1 MPAVSVELAD
11 MGEESQTKDGSTFQF
26 RLGKDSPI
34 KTTVTPDEDD
44 QDTKN
49 TIRFITRSLTH
60 SGSGG
65 GLSPRSKRTQ
75 NAIQTE
81 RIIRSKLHLEDTR
94 GFLSE
99 SDPQLL
105 SHSASSPARI
115 HKLTE
120 RTSSLQA
127 TSQVRGWISDQKSHS
142 TSAHETARE
151 KPRMRT
157 FSDTTMEEVREKLDF
172 ELEENIDSIVRLET
186 YDDDHKIAW
195 YIVLPESTFR
205 QSWDLLM
212 GILVLYILIF
222 LPLRFAFDDRIHSDS
237 PRGEI
242 LNLIDMVADVLFIVD
257 IAIMFVSAY
266 EHNGHLYTDLSSI
279 GRKYVKSGWFFID
292 CVAAFPFSFF
302 SLAFSKSYIA
312 DVSKSTKMVR
322 IFKLLRA
329 LKLVRLFRLKE
340 SFENLEYNPNIHAG
354 MLRGF
359 SLAFLLVMFG
369 HFMGCIW
376 YWIGMETR
384 DHEEGS
390 WFDIASIDPEEVDLF
405 EAWMLSFYWSLTTL
419 TTIGYGDLHPMNTT
433 EMAFSIFIMLI
444 GTLFFSF
451 ITGTFA
457 SFLQHSDELVQ
468 EYREKMGKL
477 MTHMSK
483 HKVPP
488 DIRKNVQDT
497 MSKKWKSEQ
506 GLKKVRHNMT
516 EIYQDIPLRV
526 LADLSGFV
534 FREVLATTVVVKEFR
549 TQKRLVAQFCRFIK
563 RKVVATNEFVVLK
576 GESPSD
582 FFMCVKGCFILV
594 DRSQRMDKLYDGEIF
609 GHVAI
614 LYDIE
619 QPWSIISV
627 TVSTINYISGRD
639 FLQILSM
646 QPTFCDALVDH
657 AAERYESHQT
667 SDSEDGALRPENI
680 VAIEDTTPAKTDGE
694 ETIEGVGPDPLATTS
709 KERHNSTP
717 EIDVPRLMR
726 YDSSTRE
733 MNDERKRFFKH
744 IRQRSDGIENTSS
757 IEHKIDLMLNLMEE
771 SSTRLNK
778 LEKHLGIHHINPAMR
793 SRVATPDGSKHSSRR
808 KKSIPFPARRAPN
821 REGIKV
827 TRSQTEII
835 LGSSRKASLVEQSTL
850 RRSASSKNVLS
861 SNMRPQPLATPP
873 LTPSQVTEE
882 PLKSGWDTDQMYRQE
897 SLSSISSF
905 GSPFDDPEAREIVAQ
920 VRSRSNTAKSEL
932 GNPFKLDSQ
941 RLME

>member
-1 MPAVSVELAD
+1 MPEVSVELAD
-11 MGEESQTKDGSTFQF
+11 MGEESQTNEGSNFHF
-26 RLGKDSPI
+26 RLGADSPI
-34 KTTVTPDEDD
+34 KKTVTPDEAEN
-44 QDTKN
+44 QDSKN
-49 TIRFITRSLTH
+49 TLRSIPYIPRSHTH
-60 SGSGG
+60 SGSG
-65 GLSPRSKRTQ
+65 GLSPRSKRTH
-75 NAIQTE
+75 NVIQTE
-81 RIIRSKLHLEDTR
+81 RIIRSKIHLEDNR
-94 GFLSE
+94 GFLSGSE
-99 SDPQLL
+99 PQLL
-105 SHSASSPARI
+105 THSEPPPARI
-115 HKLTE
+115 HKVPAQLGPNSLIPMFTE
-120 RTSSLQA
+120 RTNSLQA
-127 TSQVRGWISDQKSHS
+127 TSQVRG
-142 TSAHETARE
+142 ETVRE
-151 KPRMRT
+151 KPRIRT
-157 FSDTTMEEVREKLDF
+157 FSDTTMDEVREKLDF
-172 ELEENIDSIVRLET
+172 ELEENIDSMVRLET
-186 YDDDHKIAW
+186 YEDSQNIPW

-205 QSWDLLM
+205 QTWDLLM
-212 GILVLYILIF
+212 GLLVFYILIF
-222 LPLRFAFDDRIHSDS
+222 LPLRFAFDDRIHSD
-237 PRGEI
+237 EI
-242 LNLIDMVADVLFIVD
+242 LNLIDMVVDVLFIVD
-257 IAIMFVSAY
+257 IVIMFVSAY
-266 EHNGHLYTDLSSI
+266 EHNGHLYTDLTSI
-279 GRKYVKSGWFFID
+279 SRKYVRSGWFFID

-302 SLAFSKSYIA
+302 SLAFSRSYIA

-390 WFDIASIDPEEVDLF
+390 WFDIASIDPEDVDLF
-405 EAWMLSFYWSLTTL
+405 EAWILSFYWSLTTL
-419 TTIGYGDLHPMNTT
+419 TTIGYGDIHPMNTV
-433 EMAFSIFIMLI
+433 EMAFSLFIMLI

-457 SFLQHSDELVQ
+457 SYLQHSDELVQ

-534 FREVLATTVVVKEFR
+534 FREVLATTDVLKEFR
-549 TQKRLVAQFCRFIK
+549 TQKRLVAQFCRFIR

-582 FFMCVKGCFILV
+582 FFMCVKGCFVLV

-627 TVSTINYISGRD
+627 TVSTINYISGRE

-657 AAERYESHQT
+657 AAERYESHDFEDNGLQ
-667 SDSEDGALRPENI
+667 SENL
-680 VAIEDTTPAKTDGE
+680 VSVEDTIPQKVILQDGE
-694 ETIEGVGPDPLATTS
+694 ETVEAVGPDPLAMTTKKNAGVS
-709 KERHNSTP
+709 
-717 EIDVPRLMR
+717 
-726 YDSSTRE
+726 
-733 MNDERKRFFKH
+733 
-744 IRQRSDGIENTSS
+744 
-757 IEHKIDLMLNLMEE
+757 E
-771 SSTRLNK
+771 S
-778 LEKHLGIHHINPAMR
+778 E
-793 SRVATPDGSKHSSRR
+793 SRR
-808 KKSIPFPARRAPN
+808 EPSTKKVRTPKTADDN
-821 REGIKV
+821 TTLKK
-827 TRSQTEII
+827 I
-835 LGSSRKASLVEQSTL
+835 LH
-850 RRSASSKNVLS
+850 
-861 SNMRPQPLATPP
+861 
-873 LTPSQVTEE
+873 
-882 PLKSGWDTDQMYRQE
+882 
-897 SLSSISSF
+897 IS
-905 GSPFDDPEAREIVAQ
+905 ECI
-920 VRSRSNTAKSEL
+920 
-932 GNPFKLDSQ
+932 
-941 RLME
+941 